1 MHHLPDPESDDESM
15 TTPDI
20 TFVNSG
26 DEDVIVDPPT
36 LALPLPNPLPAP
48 APDPAPFPDL
58 SVEVASF
65 VASLALHPTP
75 PQGDAPRPTQQQSVS
90 DHFWQILSSAPFR
103 ILDRGPVNV
112 MSMR

>member
-1 MHHLPDPESDDESM
+1 MHHLPEPDSDDESM
-15 TTPDI
+15 ATQDVI
-20 TFVNSG
+20 YVDSG

-65 VASLALHPTP
+65 VASLAL
-75 PQGDAPRPTQQQSVS
+75 RPILPVLHNSKVS
-90 DHFWQILSSAPFR
+90 ATIFGRS
-103 ILDRGPVNV
+103 
-112 MSMR
+112 